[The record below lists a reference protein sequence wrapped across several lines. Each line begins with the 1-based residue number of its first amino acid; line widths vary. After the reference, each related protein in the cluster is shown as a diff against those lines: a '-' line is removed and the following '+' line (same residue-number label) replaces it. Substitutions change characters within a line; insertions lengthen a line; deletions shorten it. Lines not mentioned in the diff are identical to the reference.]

1 MNKRPD
7 ASMDLLRAVT
17 EGALE
22 PEYESSQRPRRTGW
36 ITFLGV
42 ALLVT
47 LLAMAVVETFESRD
61 VEETARRELL
71 TQVSE
76 AREHQATLG
85 QQVGQLEEEIRK
97 LAAANLPDE
106 ERRASYENAELA
118 SGAIPVEGPGIVVT
132 VDDATNATS
141 TEGRVLDSDLSMLV
155 NGLFEAGAEAV
166 AINGHRVTTM
176 TPIRTAGVAITV
188 DYVSLNPPY
197 RVEAIGDAGKL
208 PGSFARTGA
217 AAWWQ
222 YLTLNYGLSLE
233 VSDSRS
239 RRWCGA
245 GHPPAADA
253 ARRPRPVLPDRH
265 RCRDRRHP
273 RRHSRI
279 S

>member
-1 MNKRPD
+1 MSKRPD
-7 ASMDLLRAVT
+7 ASMDLLRSVT

-22 PEYESSQRPRRTGW
+22 PEYESSQGPRRTGW

-76 AREHQATLG
+76 ARDHQATLG

-132 VDDATNATS
+132 VDDAPSATS

-197 RVEAIGDAGKL
+197 RVEAIGDVGKL

-233 VSDSRS
+233 VSV
-239 RRWCGA
+239 
-245 GHPPAADA
+245 PEEPLVLAADSGLSIRWA
-253 ARRPRPVLPDRH
+253 KEG
-265 RCRDRRHP
+265 
-273 RRHSRI
+273 
-279 S
+279 